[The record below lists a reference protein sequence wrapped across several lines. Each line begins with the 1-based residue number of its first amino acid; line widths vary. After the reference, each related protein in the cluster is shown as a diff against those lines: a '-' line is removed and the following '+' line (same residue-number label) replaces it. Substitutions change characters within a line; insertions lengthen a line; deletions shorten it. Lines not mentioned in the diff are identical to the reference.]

1 MRRPHAKGGQDG
13 CRNHILME
21 SKMGCTDPMLK
32 EGKMGCTDPMLK
44 EGKMGCTDPMLK
56 EGKMVHG
63 AASIKLG
70 GYLPLRRAL
79 GVISSMSLLM

>member
-1 MRRPHAKGGQDG
+1 MRRPHTKGRQDG
-13 CRNHILME
+13 CRNQEPHA
-21 SKMGCTDPMLK
+21 KGRQDGCMDPI
-32 EGKMGCTDPMLK
+32 
-44 EGKMGCTDPMLK
+44 LK

>member
-1 MRRPHAKGGQDG
+1 MRRPHAKGRQDG
-13 CRNHILME
+13 CRNPILKKG
-21 SKMGCTDPMLK
+21 KMGFMDPMLK
-32 EGKMGCTDPMLK
+32 D
-44 EGKMGCTDPMLK
+44 
-56 EGKMVHG
+56 GKMVHG

>member
-1 MRRPHAKGGQDG
+1 
-13 CRNHILME
+13 
-21 SKMGCTDPMLK
+21 MGC
-32 EGKMGCTDPMLK
+32 MGPMLK

-70 GYLPLRRAL
+70 GYLPLRMAL

>member
-1 MRRPHAKGGQDG
+1 MDPILKDGKMVHGPHTKGRQDG
-13 CRNHILME
+13 CM
-21 SKMGCTDPMLK
+21 
-32 EGKMGCTDPMLK
+32 
-44 EGKMGCTDPMLK
+44 DPMLK

-70 GYLPLRRAL
+70 CYLPLRRAL

>member
-1 MRRPHAKGGQDG
+1 MLKEGKMRRPHAKGRQDGVHRPHAKGWQDG
-13 CRNHILME
+13 CM
-21 SKMGCTDPMLK
+21 
-32 EGKMGCTDPMLK
+32 
-44 EGKMGCTDPMLK
+44 DPMLK

>member
-1 MRRPHAKGGQDG
+1 MLKDGKMVHRPHAKGRQDG
-13 CRNHILME
+13 CM
-21 SKMGCTDPMLK
+21 
-32 EGKMGCTDPMLK
+32 DPMLK

>member
-1 MRRPHAKGGQDG
+1 M
-13 CRNHILME
+13 LMQKE
-21 SKMGCTDPMLK
+21 RCIGPMLK

-44 EGKMGCTDPMLK
+44 EGKMGCIGPMLK

>member
-1 MRRPHAKGGQDG
+1 M
-13 CRNHILME
+13 
-21 SKMGCTDPMLK
+21 
-32 EGKMGCTDPMLK
+32 
-44 EGKMGCTDPMLK
+44 DPMLK